1 MGGSKGFGKKLKNAR
16 TKLDLT
22 QEEVAQKAGMHV
34 NSYAKLERGE
44 VGASIETME
53 KLNKILKLNLF

>member
-1 MGGSKGFGKKLKNAR
+1 MGGSKAFGKKLKNAR